1 MQIYLSG
8 GMSGLTY
15 VEQMRWRY
23 DITSVI
29 LDKCD
34 NHDIRPY
41 PNFFSPPEYY
51 RVGESLHKSEREVME
66 FDLYKLRTS
75 DLVIVNFNSPNSIG
89 TAMELMLAREL
100 RIPIVGLLEDEDANL
115 HPWLVECCGRIFS
128 NLDELSDYVVLY
140 YLL

>member
-15 VEQMRWRY
+15 LDQVKWRYKITELIYHKTQKY
-23 DITSVI
+23 DIT
-29 LDKCD
+29 
-34 NHDIRPY
+34 PE
-41 PNFFSPPEYY
+41 PMFFIPPEYY
-51 RVGESLHKSEREVME
+51 NPQDNLHKTEREVME
-66 FDLYKLRTS
+66 FDLHRLRKS
-75 DLVIVNFNSPNSIG
+75 DLVIVNFNVPNSIG

-100 RIPIVGLLEDEDANL
+100 RIPIVGLLEDENVNL

-128 NLDELSDYVVLY
+128 NLEKLSDYVVQY